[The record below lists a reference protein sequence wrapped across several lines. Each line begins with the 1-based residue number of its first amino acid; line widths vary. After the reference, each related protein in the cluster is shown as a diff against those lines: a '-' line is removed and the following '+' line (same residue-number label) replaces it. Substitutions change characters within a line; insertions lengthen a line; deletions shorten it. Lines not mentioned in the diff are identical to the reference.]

1 MRGQTS
7 YGTLSQVD
15 DETVEFVVDGR
26 IQRAWKV
33 GPPLA
38 DMAGLMQRCLIN
50 LGHEGW
56 RPLSHQGRQLGT
68 VILARVPYTAGS
80 KLSTYGTLRFVGN
93 GELIL
98 TIAGA
103 VMQRWERSPAG
114 ADLMTEVLDELE
126 RSGWQVHR
134 RYKSGATVVRG

>member
-15 DETVEFVVDGR
+15 AETVEFIVGGR
-26 IQRAWKV
+26 LQRAWKL

-56 RPLSHQGRQLGT
+56 RPLSHQGRQPET
-68 VILARVPYTAGS
+68 IILARVPYTAGS
-80 KLSTYGTLRFVGN
+80 KLSTYGTLRFVAE
-93 GELIL
+93 GELVL
-98 TIAGA
+98 TVAGA
-103 VMQRWERSPAG
+103 VMQRWHPGQLG
-114 ADLMTEVLDELE
+114 ADMMSDVLAELE

-134 RYKSGATVVRG
+134 RYKRGATVVRG